1 MINGE
6 EVKQEPIPA
15 GLETAKKDRKVQL
28 STVVF
33 LVLLVAV
40 GSFIAGTRSQSIMYL
55 LSPSESLD
63 FSSLNNLYN
72 TLRSKY
78 DGNIDTSAL
87 LDGARHGLVDAI
99 GDPYTVFLNTDEAK
113 EFDSDLS
120 GRFEGIGA
128 ELSKVGGIL
137 TITGV
142 IGDSPAQQAGL
153 KIDDHITKIN
163 GEETASLTV
172 GQAVQKIRGPKGT
185 SIKLTI
191 ARDETSRDYSIVRST
206 ITTDSVK
213 WEVLDGSVGY
223 MRITRFSDDTTRL
236 ARKAAEEFKT
246 KGVSR
251 VLLDLRGNGG
261 GLLTAAQE
269 VAGIWLKDKVVVT
282 ERSGGQVTNTLRS
295 GNSPIL
301 EGIQTIVLVDG
312 ASASASEIVAGALK
326 DNGAATLMGEKTYG
340 KGSVQV
346 VLDLG
351 DGSKLKVTVAR
362 WYTPN
367 GKNIHG
373 EGITPDKVVEQTE
386 AATTAGQDLQ
396 KEAALQT
403 LRL

>member
-1 MINGE
+1 MIDGE
-6 EVKQEPIPA
+6 DLEQRQAPSRPGTVKNNR
-15 GLETAKKDRKVQL
+15 TVQF

-33 LVLLVAV
+33 LLLLVAV
-40 GSFIAGTRSQSIMYL
+40 GSFVAGTRSQSIMYL
-55 LSPSESLD
+55 LSPSQAID
-63 FSSLNNLYN
+63 FSPLNELYG
-72 TLRSKY
+72 TLKAKY
-78 DGNIDTSAL
+78 DGEIDPNAL
-87 LDGARHGLVDAI
+87 LDGARHGLVDAV

-128 ELSKVGGIL
+128 ELSKVSGVL
-137 TITGV
+137 TVTAV

-185 SIKLTI
+185 SVKLTI
-191 ARDETSRDYSIVRST
+191 ARGETSKDYSIVRST
-206 ITTDSVK
+206 IATDSVK
-213 WEVLDGSVGY
+213 WEVLDEQVGY
-223 MRITRFSDDTTRL
+223 IRITRFGDDTTRL
-236 ARKAAEEFKT
+236 TRKAAEEFKAQ
-246 KGVSR
+246 GIDR

-282 ERSGGQVTNTLRS
+282 ERSGGRVTNTLHS
-295 GNSPIL
+295 GNNPIL
-301 EGIQTIVLVDG
+301 NGVKTIVLVDE

-326 DNGAATLMGEKTYG
+326 DHAAATLMGQKTYG

-373 EGITPDKVVEQTE
+373 EGIMPDTVIEQTE
-386 AATTAGQDLQ
+386 AATELGQDLQ
-396 KEAALQT
+396 KEAALRE